1 MAYFSNVSYMISHL
15 FLMLFLYLFITHRY
29 SKTATRWIC
38 FASFMILTVTD
49 CVKLNLYP
57 DSDVCYFFVTIFQIT
72 VTQSTGILISK
83 KRNTKVLFM
92 GLSASNYV
100 IIGSVFAAILNIYT
114 GQMFPALAVSIAV
127 HIILLYILYLNIH

>member
-57 DSDVCYFFVTIFQIT
+57 DSDV
-72 VTQSTGILISK
+72 
-83 KRNTKVLFM
+83 
-92 GLSASNYV
+92 
-100 IIGSVFAAILNIYT
+100 
-114 GQMFPALAVSIAV
+114 
-127 HIILLYILYLNIH
+127 